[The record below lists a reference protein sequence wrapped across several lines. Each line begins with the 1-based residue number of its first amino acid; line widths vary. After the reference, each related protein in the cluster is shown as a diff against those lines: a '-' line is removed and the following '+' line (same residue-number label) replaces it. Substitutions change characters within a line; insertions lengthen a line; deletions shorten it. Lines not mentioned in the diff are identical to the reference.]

1 MIRVLLVDDHR
12 LVRAGLRALLA
23 TVDDIEVVGVAADG
37 AEALLVASGT
47 SPDVVL
53 MDLSM
58 PGMGGVDA
66 TRELRRLMP
75 AVRVVVLTS
84 FPDEELVLRAVDA
97 GAVGYLLKD
106 AEPEDLVQ
114 GIRDAAEGGS
124 PVSGKVAWALLRREP
139 AASELLSARERE
151 VLSLVAEGLT
161 NKRIASHLGIS
172 EATVKA
178 HLTNIY
184 QRLGI
189 ADRTQAALWARRH
202 GLAGGAG

>member
-1 MIRVLLVDDHR
+1 MIKVLLVDDHR

-114 GIRDAAEGGS
+114 GIRDAAGGGS

-161 NKRIASHLGIS
+161 NKRIASRLGIS

>member
-1 MIRVLLVDDHR
+1 MIRVLLVGDHR

-23 TVDDIEVVGVAADG
+23 TVDDFEVVGFAADG
-37 AEALLVASGT
+37 GEALQVASDT

-75 AVRVVVLTS
+75 AARVVVLTS
-84 FPDEELVLRAVDA
+84 FADEDLVLRAIEA

-106 AEPEDLVQ
+106 AEPEDLIQ

-124 PVSGKVAWALLRREP
+124 PASGKVAWALLRRDP
-139 AASELLSARERE
+139 PPGELLSARERE
-151 VLSLVAEGLT
+151 VLALVAEGLT
-161 NKRIASHLGIS
+161 NRRIAGRLGIS

-189 ADRTQAALWARRH
+189 ADRTQAALWASRH
-202 GLAGGAG
+202 GLAGGG